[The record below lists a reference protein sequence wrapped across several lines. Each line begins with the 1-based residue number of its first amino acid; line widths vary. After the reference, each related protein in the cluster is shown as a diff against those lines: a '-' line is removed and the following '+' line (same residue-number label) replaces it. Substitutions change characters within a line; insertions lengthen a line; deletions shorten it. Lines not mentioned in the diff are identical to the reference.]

1 MTIKQKDLTKEELE
15 KILADDDLGIFFD
28 DSTKEEREFANKFAN
43 SLIEWC
49 EKYTENKK
57 LFNIKKKKIKKIIYE
72 DSSEDEEVETVIIR
86 KKKESIQAKETQ
98 PQQQQQRQPTFNDLA
113 NMSIQNQIHKKL
125 NEEKFNSLYAQLVN
139 CRY

>member
-1 MTIKQKDLTKEELE
+1 VDIP
-15 KILADDDLGIFFD
+15 
-28 DSTKEEREFANKFAN
+28 R
-43 SLIEWC
+43 
-49 EKYTENKK
+49 
-57 LFNIKKKKIKKIIYE
+57 
-72 DSSEDEEVETVIIR
+72 
-86 KKKESIQAKETQ
+86 AKETQ